1 MNPINLAVTAGTVLA
16 VVFALLWLRHRR
28 PAAARLVRISGP
40 PDETAARSGRLARLS
55 RRAARVLIE
64 RPVAAL
70 IAVVPLVGGIALL
83 VGGPVAAVVTVL
95 YAATASTAARRI
107 MVRRLVNRVLG
118 DLLEAVEAAT
128 GDLRAGI
135 VAGVEDLTAR
145 ASGSPI
151 PAPVRDDAAVRT
163 AVARLE
169 AAQRVGAELGIP
181 LAGLLDRVDADVRAG
196 QALRIE
202 AAGQTSTA
210 QATAMLLMCLPVM
223 GLWIGTVVGT
233 DPIQQLLH
241 TPLGGAC
248 AVIGVTL
255 QTAGFF
261 WTVRILAGIGE
272 EAR

>member
-1 MNPINLAVTAGTVLA
+1 MSPINLAFAVGIVLA

-28 PAAARLVRISGP
+28 PAARLVRLSGP
-40 PDETAARSGRLARLS
+40 PDDAAARSGRLARLS
-55 RRAARVLIE
+55 RRAARVLAE
-64 RPVAAL
+64 RPVASL
-70 IAVVPLVGGIALL
+70 IAVVPLGGGIALL
-83 VGGPVAAVVTVL
+83 VGGPVAAVVTIL
-95 YAATASTAARRI
+95 YAVTAVTTARRI
-107 MVRRLVNRVLG
+107 MVRRLVNQVLG
-118 DLLEAVEAAT
+118 DLLETVEAAT

-135 VAGVEDLTAR
+135 VAGVENLTVR

-151 PAPVRDDAAVRT
+151 PAAVRDDAAVQT

-169 AAQRVGAELGIP
+169 AAQRVSAELGIP
-181 LAGLLDRVDADVRAG
+181 LADLLDRVDADVRAG
-196 QALRIE
+196 QALRIN
-202 AAGQTSTA
+202 AAGQASTA

-223 GLWIGTVVGT
+223 GLWVGAVVGT
-233 DPIQQLLH
+233 DPIRQLLH